1 MQVSGILKSKA
12 SNELVTVTPDTPV
25 SQAVDLLAQKK
36 IGTVLVSRDGQ
47 HADGI
52 LSERDV
58 VRAMAQH
65 GADVLDSRVDALMT
79 TNLVTCKR
87 GDSSV
92 SVMEKMTEGRFRHM
106 PVVENGTLIGLISV
120 GDVVKSRLSELSL
133 EKDALE
139 GMIMGY

>member
-65 GADVLDSRVDALMT
+65 GADVLDSRVDTLMT